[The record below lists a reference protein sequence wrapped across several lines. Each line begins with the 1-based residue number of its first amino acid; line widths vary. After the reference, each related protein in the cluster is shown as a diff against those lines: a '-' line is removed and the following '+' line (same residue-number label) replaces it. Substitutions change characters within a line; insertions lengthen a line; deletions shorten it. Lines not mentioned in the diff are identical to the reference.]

1 MISARP
7 GTGAYSGQ
15 MRDDPGVH
23 ADLNA
28 DLYADVARRAV
39 AAALEVARANFGRT
53 LDIEVKGP
61 RGDVVTEVDREAE
74 RIIVATLHERF
85 PGHTVEAEESGTL
98 FAGSDHVWFVDPLD
112 GTNNYAYGLP
122 VYGAAVTLCHRGE
135 PVVAAIGEAHTG
147 DIACAVRGRGVTV
160 NGRPF
165 ERAAP
170 PRAGL
175 PATAL
180 WTGYQTQGDDHLGVL
195 TSVLHERSRRLF
207 STWAPTAD
215 VFLYLRGGLDAVT
228 VYQCT
233 GTELLGSLLI
243 LREAGAEVTGADGR
257 PVRNLADL
265 PELSFAGSPA
275 VTLPLVDALSPAG
288 AP

>member
-1 MISARP
+1 
-7 GTGAYSGQ
+7 
-15 MRDDPGVH
+15 MRDDPGLH
-23 ADLNA
+23 
-28 DLYADVARRAV
+28 ADVARQAV

-53 LDIEVKGP
+53 LDVEVKGP

-74 RIIVATLHERF
+74 RLIVDILHERF
-85 PGHTVEAEESGTL
+85 PDHTIEAEESGTL
-98 FAGSDHVWFVDPLD
+98 FPGSEHVWLVDPLD

-160 NGRPF
+160 NGEPF
-165 ERAAP
+165 ERASP

-180 WTGYQTQGDDHLGVL
+180 WVGYHTHGDGRLGAL
-195 TSVLHERSRRLF
+195 TSLLHARSRRLF

-215 VFLYLRGGLDAVT
+215 VFLYLRGGLDAIT

-243 LREAGAEVTGADGR
+243 LREAGAGVTGADGAR
-257 PVRNLADL
+257 VRHLADL
-265 PELSFAGSPA
+265 PELSFAGLPA
-275 VTLPLVDALSPAG
+275 VTLPLVDALVRAG
-288 AP
+288 APAAAP